1 MQPETETPTETETYA
16 PTLRDHVE
24 TALGVLTLA
33 VVFYIILLVTPN

>member
-1 MQPETETPTETETYA
+1 MQPDNETPTETYE